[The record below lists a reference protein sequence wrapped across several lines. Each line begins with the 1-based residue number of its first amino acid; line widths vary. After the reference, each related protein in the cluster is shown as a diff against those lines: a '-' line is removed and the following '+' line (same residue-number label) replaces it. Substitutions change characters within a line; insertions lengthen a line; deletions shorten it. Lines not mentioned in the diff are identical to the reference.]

1 MKYLKLIKKPKIYVP
16 IILLV
21 LALVLIISNQSRYKE
36 PTLEMSSISQSD
48 AYDDYYIHVK
58 ETWDS
63 DIIKDFE
70 HEITVDEMTGPKVSG
85 EDFEDTGTLIRLD
98 EDTKIELSFNLAQ
111 AGIYQIAIKQR
122 DISTSILPN
131 ALSIKVN
138 GAYPYEEAQN
148 IELTTF
154 WQFSQ
159 SDFNRDRYGNEILP
173 DSDKTELFYL
183 NHLYDSTALNSR
195 PLQFE
200 LNEGLNT
207 LEIIHESGDFLVES
221 IVITGVENIPT
232 YEDYLSIYED
242 NAMGE
247 EDIITIGAESF
258 ISKSNPST
266 RLTSVTDPSAT
277 AYDSEYRLLN
287 AVEGYSFRSG
297 NDTLVYQV
305 EVESAGFYYLSFKYR
320 QNYLMQ
326 MPVFRE
332 VTINGQVPFQELTMV
347 PFHYTNDY
355 ANKVLGDENP
365 YKIYLNEGFNH
376 LSLRVVLD
384 PYQRSYE
391 HITQI
396 MDEIT
401 DLSLEIKRLT
411 GNTVDNYRNW
421 DLETYIPDVE
431 DRLEEWINTLDMI
444 YQGLLT
450 YSNYDEPGE
459 LTNILLAKTQLE
471 KLAEDVNDIPN
482 NMLMLADGDSST
494 SQLLGTIAQ
503 VLLENGLDLE
513 QMNFVNDIDE
523 VPSPRANV
531 FVRVFESI
539 KRFFLSFKASD
550 YAVDETE
557 EGEIEIWVN
566 YPRQYIEIMQQMID
580 SGFTEET
587 GVKVQL
593 SLMPDE
599 NKLILANSADRA
611 PDIALGVNHWIP
623 YEFAIRNASL
633 DLRQFDGYEEVVS
646 HFSPGVM
653 IPYVFEDGVYGFPQT
668 QNFWVTF
675 YREDILGGLGSF
687 RQGDEIV
694 VPDTWQEVIE
704 VLPELQR
711 YGMNYFEPLAQY
723 GGFKPFVATIP
734 FIYQFGGTLYSE
746 DGMSTLINSEENLR
760 GMRMMTD
767 LFTIYDLPI
776 QVPNFYNHFRAGT
789 LPIGIGDLATYLQ
802 LTIAAPEIAGKWNI
816 APHPGVLN
824 EETGKVERWAASG
837 AQSIMILADTEL
849 PEESWDFIEWWM
861 STDIQVS
868 FAERLQTTYGTE
880 FLWNTA
886 NLEAFAQTSL
896 PKEHLDVILEQ
907 WEYAMEAS
915 RIPGTYMVEREIS
928 NAWNTIIFD
937 DSNPRIA
944 LDEAVKTANR
954 EILYRMEEFGYV
966 EDGQILRSYTV
977 PTIYNIENWLKERD
991 NDE

>member
-1 MKYLKLIKKPKIYVP
+1 MKYLKHLKKPKIYIPLFVV
-16 IILLV
+16 ILIGFFVIANL
-21 LALVLIISNQSRYKE
+21 NRYKE
-36 PTLEMSSISQSD
+36 PTMDISAIERSS
-48 AYDDYYIHVK
+48 AFDDYYAQVQAN
-58 ETWDS
+58 WDS
-63 DIIKDFE
+63 DIITDFLLE
-70 HEITVDEMTGPKVSG
+70 VDADQMVGQQVSG
-85 EDFEDTGTLIRLD
+85 EDYGDFGTLIYMEEGER
-98 EDTKIELSFNLAQ
+98 LSFTVDIDD
-111 AGIYQIAIKQR
+111 AGIYQIALSQR
-122 DISTSILPN
+122 DISSSILPN
-131 ALSIKVN
+131 AISIKIN
-138 GAYPYEEAQN
+138 DEFPYEESQN

-154 WQFSQ
+154 WKFSQ

-173 DSDKTELFYL
+173 DSFKTELFHL
-183 NHLYDSTALNSR
+183 NNLYDSTALNSR

-200 LNEGLNT
+200 LQAGINT
-207 LEIIHESGDFLVES
+207 IDIIHEQGEFLVES
-221 IVITGVENIPT
+221 VVISGVEEIPS
-232 YEDYLSIYED
+232 YETYLSLYD
-242 NAMGE
+242 NEEMGS
-247 EDIITIGAESF
+247 DKLITVAAESF
-258 ISKSNPST
+258 ISKTNPST
-266 RLTSVTDPSAT
+266 RLTSVNDPSAT
-277 AYDSEYRLLN
+277 AYDAEYRLLN
-287 AVEGYSFRSG
+287 AIEGYSYRSG
-297 NDTLVYQV
+297 NDTIIYEINV
-305 EVESAGFYYLSFKYR
+305 EDAGFYHLSFKYQ

-332 VTINGQVPFQELTMV
+332 ITINGQVPFQGLEMV
-347 PFHYTNDY
+347 DFQYSNDY
-355 ANKVLGDENP
+355 TNKVLGDENP
-365 YKIYLNEGFNH
+365 YKIYLNEGSNQVAM
-376 LSLRVVLD
+376 RVVLD
-384 PYQRSYE
+384 PYQRAYE

-421 DLETYIPDVE
+421 ELETYIPDVS
-431 DRLEEWINTLDMI
+431 DRLEAWIETLYMVYD
-444 YQGLLT
+444 GLLT
-450 YSNYDEPGE
+450 YSQYDEPGE
-459 LTNILLAKTQLE
+459 LTNINLAIAQLE
-471 KLAEDVNDIPN
+471 KLAKDVNDIPN
-482 NMLMLADGDSST
+482 NMVMLADGDAST

-513 QMNFVNDIDE
+513 QINIVNDVDHI
-523 VPSPRANV
+523 PSPRANI
-531 FVRVFESI
+531 FVRFFESV
-539 KRFFLSFKASD
+539 KRFFLSFKTSD

-580 SGFTEET
+580 SDFTEDT
-587 GVKVQL
+587 GIKVQL

-599 NKLILANSADRA
+599 NKLILANSANRA

-633 DLRQFDGYEEVVS
+633 DLRQFDGYEELVS

-653 IPYVFEDGVYGFPQT
+653 IPYIFEDGVYGFPQT

-687 RQGDEIV
+687 RQGDDIV

-711 YGMNYFEPLAQY
+711 YGMNFFEPLAQY

-734 FIYQFGGTLYSE
+734 FIYQFGGTLYGE
-746 DGMSTLINSEENLR
+746 DGMTTLINSEENLR

-837 AQSIMILADTEL
+837 AQSLMILADTEL
-849 PEESWDFIEWWM
+849 PLQSWSFVQWWM
-861 STDIQVS
+861 STEIQVL
-868 FAERLQTTYGTE
+868 FAQRLQTTYGTE

-896 PKEHLDVILEQ
+896 PKEHLDVILDQ

-937 DSNPRIA
+937 DANPRIA

-966 EDGQILRSYTV
+966 EDGEVLRPYTV
-977 PTIYNIENWLKERD
+977 PTIYNVEYWLKERN